1 MESHEILAETIKKK
15 GAKSIAADLKL
26 STSLVYKWCE
36 SQEGGGSE
44 NPLDRILQI
53 CGLTED
59 IRPIEWLCE
68 KTCGFRIH
76 NPKVVEYDKAR
87 VLKSTQTILKEF
99 TDLLE
104 AVSKSYSNDS
114 RIDEN
119 EAKKIRKEWEDLKV
133 VAESF
138 VAACEKGVF
147 K

>member
-1 MESHEILAETIKKK
+1 MESYEVLAETIKKK
-15 GAKSIAADLKL
+15 GAKSIASDLKL

-44 NPLDRILQI
+44 NPLDRVLDI
-53 CGLTED
+53 CRLTD
-59 IRPIEWLCE
+59 DTRPIEWLCE
-68 KTCGFRIH
+68 KTCGFRVN
-76 NPKVVEYDKAR
+76 NPEIIKHDKGR

-104 AVSKSYSNDS
+104 AVSKSYNDDNK
-114 RIDEN
+114 IDDK

-133 VAESF
+133 AGESF

-147 K
+147 M